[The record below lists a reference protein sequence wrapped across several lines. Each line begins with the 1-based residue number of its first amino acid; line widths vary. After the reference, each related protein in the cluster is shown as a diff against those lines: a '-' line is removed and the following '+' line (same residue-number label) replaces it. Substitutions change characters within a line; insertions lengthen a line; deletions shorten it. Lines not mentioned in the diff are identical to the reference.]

1 MNSSFISILI
11 SFKKEIIVV
20 PNFVDLVKFRTQ
32 LNRCNEDNE
41 GYKIITHVSNF
52 RPVKNVRGVIDFF
65 EKLSSKLKY
74 LIFPYETVGNK
85 YFMTSDFINELR
97 NQNIEA
103 IFYMRDWDKY
113 AFPFANKG
121 FFPFKKNIS
130 DLLFKNGI
138 S

>member
-1 MNSSFISILI
+1 MELQDYYFCQN
-11 SFKKEIIVV
+11 KES
-20 PNFVDLVKFRTQ
+20 LVNWARSK
-32 LNRCNEDNE
+32 
-41 GYKIITHVSNF
+41 
-52 RPVKNVRGVIDFF
+52 
-65 EKLSSKLKY
+65 KLKY

-97 NQNIEA
+97 NQNIKA

>member
-1 MNSSFISILI
+1 MLKGCIFHDR
-11 SFKKEIIVV
+11 EY
-20 PNFVDLVKFRTQ
+20 Q
-32 LNRCNEDNE
+32 
-41 GYKIITHVSNF
+41 
-52 RPVKNVRGVIDFF
+52 
-65 EKLSSKLKY
+65 SSKSDFVNKFDSDIIENLRSDLPSFEFCQTKKAVLKWAKSERLKY

-97 NQNIEA
+97 NQNMEA

-130 DLLFKNGI
+130 DLLLKNGI